1 MITPPVHI
9 VTKKHE
15 KHKVIKKG
23 FRTRKVR
30 TTNKTKITIFLRRY
44 QCKICGKKFQTE
56 LSWLYDKNKRYTK
69 QFF

>member
-1 MITPPVHI
+1 MITPLVHI
-9 VTKKHE
+9 VTKNTKN
-15 KHKVIKKG
+15 IKLLKKDSKQK
-23 FRTRKVR
+23 KVR